1 MAEQMSFD
9 LPTKPAHGRDDF
21 FISPSNAQAVQIL
34 EDWPNWP
41 HHKLALIGPKA
52 AGKTHL
58 AHVWASDIMASI
70 TPANRLAD
78 ADIPT
83 LCQTPAVIED
93 VHKIASD
100 TAAQKA
106 LFHLHNLMQQNAAPL
121 LLTADLPP
129 ARWDLGLP
137 DLQSRMSA
145 TAITS
150 LGAPD
155 DALLAAVLAKL
166 FTDRQIKV
174 QPALITYLLKRMDR
188 SLASAAGLVLRLD
201 TAALNQGCAIN
212 LKLAARVLD
221 NTPENTA

>member
-1 MAEQMSFD
+1 M
-9 LPTKPAHGRDDF
+9 
-21 FISPSNAQAVQIL
+21 L
-34 EDWPNWP
+34 EGWPNWP
-41 HHKLALIGPKA
+41 NHKLVLVGPKA

-70 TPANRLAD
+70 TPANQLAN

-93 VHKIASD
+93 VREIATN

-106 LFHLHNLMQQNAAPL
+106 LFHLHNLMQQNATPL

-129 ARWDLGLP
+129 ARWGLSLP

-145 TAITS
+145 TAITT

-155 DALLAAVLAKL
+155 DALLAAVLVKL

-188 SLASAAGLVLRLD
+188 SLASAAGLVCRLD
-201 TAALNQGCAIN
+201 NAALSQGCAIN

-221 NTPENTA
+221 NSPENTA